1 MAINREFL
9 PLGSFDDRDL
19 KQTQREQKYSYQEF
33 INGITSA
40 NESDPKA
47 QPAFGLG
54 KRGQPLKVLIR
65 NREPAA
71 DTILD
76 LLVKFL
82 TSLQFLG

>member
-1 MAINREFL
+1 MYSEFL
-9 PLGSFDDRDL
+9 PLSCFADRDL
-19 KQTQREQKYSYQEF
+19 KLAHREKSLSYQEF